1 MSGKNNNHEILENL
15 KPKITFLLGIPV
27 LKGRML
33 SRISPHLNQEAMSF
47 INNLKISLQN
57 TAKITSS
64 CQFPRVALFY
74 SLGGTHVI
82 SDAGDTTEEIY
93 FYLSRKT

>member
-47 INNLKISLQN
+47 INNLKMYLQN
-57 TAKITSS
+57 TAKITATYRPAS
-64 CQFPRVALFY
+64 FPEWHYF
-74 SLGGTHVI
+74 THWE
-82 SDAGDTTEEIY
+82 GPT
-93 FYLSRKT
+93 